1 MLTSSHHAFVRVGV
15 CVCSGRFLY
24 WTSTINQ
31 VTSEK
36 HLLQLRE
43 LCVYNDW
50 LSSAGVTAAQLDDTT
65 LLTKLGD
72 ALVLRSTAL
81 ANRITRLFQDL
92 STSRSTL
99 GELTGWVPDCLVFA
113 V

>member
-50 LSSAGVTAAQLDDTT
+50 LSSAGVTAAQLDDTLGVSST
-65 LLTKLGD
+65 ATAAGTSAYATIAQIDEKLG
-72 ALVLRSTAL
+72 LTATV
-81 ANRITRLFQDL
+81 NSGQ
-92 STSRSTL
+92 
-99 GELTGWVPDCLVFA
+99 
-113 V
+113 